1 MATDAPGGGDPAT
14 KDGTAD
20 GDETTDAPHPAFAG
34 YAAEPVP
41 QAAVGSPGKDG
52 VLELRFERTTGGTA
66 LVHDYATVPFHVSGT
81 LGHDPHPDAETV
93 FVQSPT
99 GGVAQGDRHD
109 VTVEVGADAVA
120 HVSTQSATKVQTM
133 RANYAAAETRLSVGA
148 GGHLDYVPEPTIL
161 HEGARYHADLDLDL
175 APGASAVLGEVL
187 VPGRL
192 ARGERFDFERCL
204 SRVRATGPE
213 GLLFT
218 DATHLAPGGAGPV
231 PDAPDVL
238 GEFTVYGTL
247 FVVAPDHDAP
257 ADLSDALHEA
267 IVTAC
272 AGAPNSARGGATRL
286 PNGAGVAVRALGD
299 RAETVSAGLHAAWDA
314 ARRDLL
320 DAPAPAGRKY

>member
-1 MATDAPGGGDPAT
+1 MATDAPGGGDPAEG
-14 KDGTAD
+14 GTAD
-20 GDETTDAPHPAFAG
+20 GDEPTDAPHPAFAG

-52 VLELRFERTTGGTA
+52 VLELRFERGERGTT
-66 LVHDYATVPFHVSGT
+66 LSHDYATVPFHVSGT

-133 RANYAAAETRLSVGA
+133 RANYAAAETRLSVGPD
-148 GGHLDYVPEPTIL
+148 GHLDYVPEPTIL
-161 HEGARYHADLDLDL
+161 HEGARYHASLDLDL

-204 SRVRATGPE
+204 SRVRATGPD

-218 DATHLAPGGAGPV
+218 DATHLAPGGDGPP
-231 PDAPDVL
+231 PDATGVL

-247 FVVAPDHDAP
+247 FVVAPEHDD
-257 ADLSDALHEA
+257 DLSDALHEA
-267 IVTAC
+267 VATAC
-272 AGAPNSARGGATRL
+272 DDAPTPARGGATRL
-286 PNGAGVAVRALGD
+286 PNGAGVAVRALGA